1 METWSKALRHPLGP
15 DGWPRP
21 AAGPPSWHPRE
32 HTGEGPG
39 QGKDAAEG
47 GTGGWREPG
56 LVWQQAFPPV
66 SLAPPLPFPGLFHP
80 ARLTLTHLSLPCP
93 PPFLAPAKGGVFMD
107 KVSYWNNMGAL
118 LQPVQASFLES
129 PQVLPNKWWQEPRCG
144 QVPVVHR
151 GTSSP
156 FLWSLYVNNKWTR
169 K

>member
-32 HTGEGPG
+32 CTREGPG

-47 GTGGWREPG
+47 GAGGLREPG

-66 SLAPPLPFPGLFHP
+66 SLAPPLLFPGLFHP
-80 ARLTLTHLSLPCP
+80 AHLTLTPLSLPCP
-93 PPFLAPAKGGVFMD
+93 PPFLAPANGRVFMD

-118 LQPVQASFLES
+118 LKPVQGSFLES
-129 PQVLPNKWWQEPRCG
+129 PQVLPTNGDKNPAVGKC
-144 QVPVVHR
+144 
-151 GTSSP
+151 
-156 FLWSLYVNNKWTR
+156 LWFTGELHLLFCDPCM
-169 K
+169 